1 MESNF
6 ELTSWKFKC
15 VERCRFAF
23 SFLKSKRNVVA
34 HGYWGGLMNELFE
47 DVNTFCSRR
56 LFLISSSD
64 STLASAWLRRLSLYS
79 LRGILGLELKTV
91 VVFGG
96 KGGVEGSYCF
106 LLLVQSLLDVFSSS
120 DEVLFGF
127 AGAK

>member
-1 MESNF
+1 
-6 ELTSWKFKC
+6 
-15 VERCRFAF
+15 
-23 SFLKSKRNVVA
+23 
-34 HGYWGGLMNELFE
+34 MNELFE

-79 LRGILGLELKTV
+79 LRGIFGLELKNAV
-91 VVFGG
+91 GLRG